1 MRRSHWRVGAVLA
14 AVVLA
19 LAVSAAALGNT
30 ARSGAAKADGGSLT
44 VWLSGTY
51 AGATPGSTYRKW
63 LDGIKARYETAYP
76 GSKVKF
82 VLTPINNA
90 QFTAQIAAAFAS
102 KKVPDAMLVY
112 SGGYTTPYML
122 SSLQK
127 LNNQVAQTAGFY
139 GTQDA
144 WDLSCLNLDCKGGKG
159 EIYGIPNDLGTYGLF
174 YNKALF
180 KKAGIAAPPK
190 TYKELLA
197 QCKIFKA
204 KGILPLAY
212 GDRDGY
218 STDNWVTQDYAS
230 TMAKGDISKVDAGKL
245 KYADPKLVKPLEA
258 LAEFKKQGCV
268 NPDASTHENNDAN
281 TYFTSGKAAMVQM
294 FPFVIKDFEKALG
307 KNLGLARLPQSGP
320 NPGRTAS
327 NSFHNWVIPKNAGN
341 KTGAWE
347 FIKMAVDNKGAT
359 GLATKVG
366 ALPTNKAASAQLK
379 DPLSKFFLQLSAN
392 PQVPLLDSVVPLKVA
407 LLYYQQLQA
416 AFSGKTTPLKAM
428 QNVDKGLASLNP

>member
-1 MRRSHWRVGAVLA
+1 MRKSHWRVGALLA
-14 AVVLA
+14 AGVLA

-30 ARSGAAKADGGSLT
+30 ERSGASKADGGSLT

-51 AGATPGSTYRKW
+51 AGATPGSTYRTW
-63 LDGIKARYETAYP
+63 LDGIKARYEKANP
-76 GSKVKF
+76 GSTVNY

-127 LNNQVAQTAGFY
+127 LNDQVKQTPGFY
-139 GTQDA
+139 GSQSA
-144 WDLSCLNLDCKGGKG
+144 WDLSCLGLDCKGGKG
-159 EIYGIPNDLGTYGLF
+159 EIYAVPNDLGTYGLF

-197 QCKIFKA
+197 QCATFKA

-218 STDNWVTQDYAS
+218 STDNWVTHDYAS
-230 TMAKGDISKVDAGKL
+230 YMARGDVAKVNAGTM

-258 LAEFKKQGCV
+258 LAQFKKQGCV

-281 TYFTSGKAAMVQM
+281 TYFTSGKAAMVLM
-294 FPFVIKDFEKALG
+294 FPFVIADFKKALG

-320 NPGRTAS
+320 NPGRAAS

-341 KTGAWE
+341 QSGAWE
-347 FIKMAVDNKGAT
+347 FIKMAVDNKGASD
-359 GLATKVG
+359 LAAKVG
-366 ALPTNKAASAQLK
+366 ALPANKVASARLK
-379 DPLSKFFLQLSAN
+379 DPLSRFFLGLAAN
-392 PQVPLLDSVVPLKVA
+392 PQVPLLDSIVPLKVA

-428 QNVDKGLASLNP
+428 QNVDKGLKSLNP

>member
-1 MRRSHWRVGAVLA
+1 MARRDQGTLREGIPRLEGAVRADADQQRAVHGADRGRLRLEEGARRDARVLGRVHDAVHGELA
-14 AVVLA
+14 AEAQRPGLDRRRA
-19 LAVSAAALGNT
+19 ST
-30 ARSGAAKADGGSLT
+30 PRS
-44 VWLSGTY
+44 
-51 AGATPGSTYRKW
+51 PR
-63 LDGIKARYETAYP
+63 
-76 GSKVKF
+76 
-82 VLTPINNA
+82 
-90 QFTAQIAAAFAS
+90 
-102 KKVPDAMLVY
+102 
-112 SGGYTTPYML
+112 
-122 SSLQK
+122 
-127 LNNQVAQTAGFY
+127 
-139 GTQDA
+139 

-159 EIYGIPNDLGTYGLF
+159 EIYAVPNDLGTYGLF

-190 TYKELLA
+190 TYKELLG
-197 QCKIFKA
+197 QCATFKS

-230 TMAKGDISKVDAGKL
+230 TMAKGDISMVDAGKM

-258 LAEFKKQGCV
+258 LAQFKKQGCV
-268 NPDASTHENNDAN
+268 NADASTHENNDAN
-281 TYFTSGKAAMVQM
+281 TYFTSGKAAMVLM

-347 FIKMAVDNKGAT
+347 FIKMAVDRKGGAD
-359 GLATKVG
+359 LATKVG
-366 ALPTNKAASAQLK
+366 ALPTNKVAAASLK
-379 DPLSKFFLQLSAN
+379 DPLSKYFLKLSAN

-428 QNVDKGLASLNP
+428 QNVDKGLKSLNP